1 LFTSQVPLLTAIT
14 AFALYRAVKKK
25 RRYRPFVLSL
35 LLFLLGM
42 IGLGVSIWPYVV
54 PDSITI
60 WDAAAPER
68 SQSFMLV
75 GTLVIMPIILAYT
88 GWAYWVFRGKVADEG
103 YH

>member
-1 LFTSQVPLLTAIT
+1 MSA
-14 AFALYRAVKKK
+14 AALASPRRIAWERRRRALAEAWRGYR
-25 RRYRPFVLSL
+25 RNT
-35 LLFLLGM
+35 LGM

-75 GTLVIMPIILAYT
+75 GTALIMPIILAYT